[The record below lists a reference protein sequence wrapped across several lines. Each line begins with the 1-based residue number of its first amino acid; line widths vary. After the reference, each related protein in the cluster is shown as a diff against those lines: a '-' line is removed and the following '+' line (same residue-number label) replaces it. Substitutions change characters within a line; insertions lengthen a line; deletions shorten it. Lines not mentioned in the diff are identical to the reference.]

1 MTVRS
6 YASFLDMPQTG
17 VVLGGFQNFSPS
29 AWLVDSLLP
38 VGLLKITF
46 VLFISVNNYL
56 FVDPE
61 KTLDV
66 TGQ

>member
-1 MTVRS
+1 MQV
-6 YASFLDMPQTG
+6 FLTCHKHFFVP
-17 VVLGGFQNFSPS
+17 GGFQNFSPS

-56 FVDPE
+56 FVDHE
-61 KTLDV
+61 KIPDMTS
-66 TGQ
+66 Q